1 MPRPRF
7 LALPAARRAEILA
20 AAAEE
25 FARGGLEG
33 ASYNRIIAAAG
44 ASKGAMYYYF
54 DNKDDLLLT
63 LVADLAERCAA
74 AVGGAEEFRDA
85 AGFWAE
91 VRALG
96 ARAVAFFL
104 ADPAVAGLARRLIQ
118 ASPESPPGRA
128 IAGYTRRVEGF
139 TAALLRRGQ
148 AVGAV
153 RTDLPL
159 DLLAHMVT
167 GLGEA
172 IDRWLLARWPELD
185 AAALAALPDQTVDL
199 FARLVAP
206 AAPRTDP
213 KTRKKKS

>member
-7 LALPAARRAEILA
+7 HALPPARRAEILA
-20 AAAEE
+20 AAADE
-25 FARGGLEG
+25 FSRYGLEG

-54 DNKDDLLLT
+54 DSKDDLLLT
-63 LVADLAERCAA
+63 LVADLAERCAEA
-74 AVGGAEEFRDA
+74 IGGAGEFRDP

-104 ADPAVAGLARRLIQ
+104 ADPRVAGLARRLIQ
-118 ASPESPPGRA
+118 ASPESQPGRA
-128 IAGYTRRVEGF
+128 IAGYTRRAEAF
-139 TAALLRRGQ
+139 TAELLRRGQ

-153 RTDLPL
+153 RRDLPL
-159 DLLAHMVT
+159 ELLAHMVT

-172 IDRWLLARWPELD
+172 VDRWLLARWHELD

-206 AAPRTDP
+206 AASPP
-213 KTRKKKS
+213 AQKTRKKKT